1 MAIIS
6 RAPAPSA
13 PGTTWAHPPA
23 APASSGRVRLRAEAD
38 ALDSETV
45 SAAENLDHVIQ
56 NLNRKFA
63 EGPCACGFA
72 RVRA

>member
-1 MAIIS
+1 M
-6 RAPAPSA
+6 
-13 PGTTWAHPPA
+13 
-23 APASSGRVRLRAEAD
+23 RLRAEAD

-63 EGPCACGFA
+63 EGPRAATRAHDA
-72 RVRA
+72 RVCVRVSSTVSTDEYCEDR